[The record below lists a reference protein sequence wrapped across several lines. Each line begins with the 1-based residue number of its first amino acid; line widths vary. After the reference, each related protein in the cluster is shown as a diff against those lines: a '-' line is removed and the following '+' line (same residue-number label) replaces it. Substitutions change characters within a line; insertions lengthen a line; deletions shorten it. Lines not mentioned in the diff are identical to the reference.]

1 MDHSDNQKH
10 APGGQPSCGNP
21 GQHTQTGGTQ
31 AQPTPHE
38 LLGHGGRDQKGT
50 NATTQHKVVARP
62 NEVVHQGRRY
72 HVATTYD
79 YAGLHLDGKHTPR
92 HSAVKIHNE

>member
-1 MDHSDNQKH
+1 
-10 APGGQPSCGNP
+10 
-21 GQHTQTGGTQ
+21 
-31 AQPTPHE
+31 
-38 LLGHGGRDQKGT
+38 
-50 NATTQHKVVARP
+50 
-62 NEVVHQGRRY
+62 VHQGRRY